1 MIQSTCIAIAILSPL
16 VCCWCLWIG
25 RRGGYEEGYSDGTLQ
40 AVRLAYVRL
49 SFAKAYLRF
58 SSGMERDLAQAK
70 IDVLRELIG
79 EIKGGDTQHD
89 ESTADTKGTTERT
102 DLRPAEQAEAR

>member
-1 MIQSTCIAIAILSPL
+1 MIQSICIAIAILSPL

-58 SSGMERDLAQAK
+58 STGMDRDLAQAK

-79 EIKGGDTQHD
+79 EMNEGDTQHD
-89 ESTADTKGTTERT
+89 ESTANPQGSTERP